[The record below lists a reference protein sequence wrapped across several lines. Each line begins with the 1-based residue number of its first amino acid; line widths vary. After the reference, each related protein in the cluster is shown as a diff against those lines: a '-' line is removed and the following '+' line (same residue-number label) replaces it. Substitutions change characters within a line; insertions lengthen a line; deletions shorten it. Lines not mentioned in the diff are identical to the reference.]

1 MPVREYGSETILGYG
16 AQDPTSV
23 VIYEHTRDRKRD
35 AGIGEK
41 IMEIVIPG
49 LHATAPQP
57 LSFAPKLG
65 VRSFLL
71 ERDDGNL
78 LVYSST
84 TIRQEADYIRQKGGI
99 WRQYLNHG
107 HEAWVAQAA
116 GAWVASAF
124 GAPLYAHENEKEE
137 VSRAYDLDGTFSER
151 HTLGDDFEVIPIP
164 GHTSGATAFLW
175 DTGEHHVLFTGD
187 SIVLEDGAWVAALLA
202 SSDREDYI
210 KSLEL
215 IRGLDFDVIVP
226 WAASL
231 DGAYYGF
238 TDKGDAEQR
247 IDDMLEKMRVAENS
261 RR

>member
-1 MPVREYGSETILGYG
+1 VET
-16 AQDPTSV
+16 
-23 VIYEHTRDRKRD
+23 
-35 AGIGEK
+35 
-41 IMEIVIPG
+41 VIPR

-57 LSFAPKLG
+57 LSFAPTLG

-71 ERDDGNL
+71 ERDEGNL

-84 TIRQEADYIRQKGGI
+84 TIRQEAGYVRARGGV

-107 HEAWVAQAA
+107 HEAWVAEAA
-116 GAWVASAF
+116 GAWVASTF
-124 GAPLYAHENEKEE
+124 GAPVYAHENEKEE
-137 VSRAYDLDGTFSER
+137 VSRVYDLDGTFSER
-151 HTLGDDFEVIPIP
+151 HIIGDDFEVIPIP

-175 DTGEHHVLFTGD
+175 DTGEHRSLFTGD

-202 SSDREDYI
+202 SSDRDDYI

-231 DGAYYGF
+231 DGTYYGF
-238 TDKGDAEQR
+238 TDKSDIGRR
-247 IDDMLEKMRVAENS
+247 IDEMLERMRVAENS

>member
-1 MPVREYGSETILGYG
+1 MET
-16 AQDPTSV
+16 
-23 VIYEHTRDRKRD
+23 
-35 AGIGEK
+35 
-41 IMEIVIPG
+41 VIPR

-57 LSFAPKLG
+57 LSFAPTLG

-71 ERDDGNL
+71 ERDEGNL

-84 TIRQEADYIRQKGGI
+84 TIKQEADYVRAKGGI

-107 HEAWVAQAA
+107 HEAWVAEAA
-116 GAWVASAF
+116 GAWVASTF
-124 GAPLYAHENEKEE
+124 GAPLYAHENEKDE

-164 GHTSGATAFLW
+164 GHTSGTTAFLW
-175 DTGEHHVLFTGD
+175 DTGEHRSLFTGD
-187 SIVLEDGAWVAALLA
+187 SIDLEDGAWVAALLA
-202 SSDREDYI
+202 SSDRDDYI

-215 IRGLDFDVIVP
+215 IRGLDFDVVVP

-231 DGAYYGF
+231 DGAYYAF
-238 TDKGDAEQR
+238 TDKSDTRGR
-247 IDDMLEKMRVAENS
+247 IDEMLERMRVAEGS

>member
-1 MPVREYGSETILGYG
+1 MET
-16 AQDPTSV
+16 
-23 VIYEHTRDRKRD
+23 
-35 AGIGEK
+35 
-41 IMEIVIPG
+41 VIPR

-57 LSFAPKLG
+57 LSFAPTLG

-71 ERDDGNL
+71 ERDEGNL

-84 TIRQEADYIRQKGGI
+84 TIKQEADYVRAKGGI

-107 HEAWVAQAA
+107 HEAWVAEAA
-116 GAWVASAF
+116 GAWVASTF
-124 GAPLYAHENEKEE
+124 GAPLYAHENEKDE

-164 GHTSGATAFLW
+164 GHTSGTTAFLW
-175 DTGEHHVLFTGD
+175 DTGEHRSLFTGD
-187 SIVLEDGAWVAALLA
+187 SIDFEDGAWVAALLA
-202 SSDREDYI
+202 SSDRDDYI

-215 IRGLDFDVIVP
+215 IRGLDFDVVVP

-231 DGAYYGF
+231 DGAYYAF
-238 TDKGDAEQR
+238 TDKSDTRGR
-247 IDDMLEKMRVAENS
+247 IDKMLERMRVAEGS

>member
-1 MPVREYGSETILGYG
+1 MET
-16 AQDPTSV
+16 
-23 VIYEHTRDRKRD
+23 
-35 AGIGEK
+35 
-41 IMEIVIPG
+41 VIPR

-57 LSFAPKLG
+57 LSFAPTLG

-71 ERDDGNL
+71 ERDEGNL

-84 TIRQEADYIRQKGGI
+84 TIKQEADYVRAKGGI

-107 HEAWVAQAA
+107 HEAWVAEAA
-116 GAWVASAF
+116 GAWVASTF
-124 GAPLYAHENEKEE
+124 GAPLYAHENEKDE

-175 DTGEHHVLFTGD
+175 DTGEHRSLFTGD
-187 SIVLEDGAWVAALLA
+187 SIDLEDGAWVAALLA
-202 SSDREDYI
+202 SSDRNAYI

-215 IRGLDFDVIVP
+215 IRGLDFDVVVP

-231 DGAYYGF
+231 DGAYYAF
-238 TDKGDAEQR
+238 TDKSDTRGR
-247 IDDMLEKMRVAENS
+247 IDEMLERMRVAEGL
-261 RR
+261 RL

>member
-1 MPVREYGSETILGYG
+1 MET
-16 AQDPTSV
+16 
-23 VIYEHTRDRKRD
+23 
-35 AGIGEK
+35 
-41 IMEIVIPG
+41 VIPR

-71 ERDDGNL
+71 ERDGGNL

-84 TIRQEADYIRQKGGI
+84 TIKQEADYVRAKGGI

-107 HEAWVAQAA
+107 HEAWVAEAA
-116 GAWVASAF
+116 GAWVASTF
-124 GAPLYAHENEKEE
+124 GAPLYAHENEKDE
-137 VSRAYDLDGTFSER
+137 VSRAYDLDGTFFER

-175 DTGEHHVLFTGD
+175 DTGEHRSLFTGD
-187 SIVLEDGAWVAALLA
+187 SIDLEDGAWVAALLA
-202 SSDREDYI
+202 SSDRDDYI

-215 IRGLDFDVIVP
+215 IRGLDFDVVVP

-231 DGAYYGF
+231 GGAYYAF
-238 TDKGDAEQR
+238 TDKSDTRGR
-247 IDDMLEKMRVAENS
+247 IDEMLERMRVAESS

>member
-1 MPVREYGSETILGYG
+1 MET
-16 AQDPTSV
+16 
-23 VIYEHTRDRKRD
+23 
-35 AGIGEK
+35 
-41 IMEIVIPG
+41 VIPR

-57 LSFAPKLG
+57 LSFAPTLG

-71 ERDDGNL
+71 ERDEGNL

-84 TIRQEADYIRQKGGI
+84 TIKQEADYVRERGGI

-107 HEAWVAQAA
+107 HEAWVAEAA
-116 GAWVASAF
+116 GAWVASTF
-124 GAPLYAHENEKEE
+124 GAPLYAHKNEKEE
-137 VSRAYDLDGTFSER
+137 VSRAYDLDGTFSEQ

-175 DTGEHHVLFTGD
+175 DTGEHRSLFTGD
-187 SIVLEDGAWVAALLA
+187 SIVLEDGEWVAALLS
-202 SSDREDYI
+202 SSDRDDYI
-210 KSLEL
+210 NSLEL

-231 DGAYYGF
+231 DGAYYAF
-238 TDKGDAEQR
+238 TDKGDIRRR
-247 IDDMLEKMRVAENS
+247 IDEMLERMRVADSS

>member
-1 MPVREYGSETILGYG
+1 MDT
-16 AQDPTSV
+16 
-23 VIYEHTRDRKRD
+23 
-35 AGIGEK
+35 
-41 IMEIVIPG
+41 VIPR

-57 LSFAPKLG
+57 LSFAPTLG

-71 ERDDGNL
+71 ERDEGNL

-84 TIRQEADYIRQKGGI
+84 TIRQEADYVRERGGV
-99 WRQYLNHG
+99 WQQYLNHG
-107 HEAWVAQAA
+107 HEAWVAEAA
-116 GAWVASAF
+116 GAWVASTF

-137 VSRAYDLDGTFSER
+137 VSRAYDLGGTFSER

-175 DTGEHHVLFTGD
+175 NTGEHRSLFTGD
-187 SIVLEDGAWVAALLA
+187 SIVLEDSKWVAALLP
-202 SSDREDYI
+202 SSDRDDYI

-231 DGAYYGF
+231 DGTYYGF
-238 TDKGDAEQR
+238 TDKGDIERR
-247 IDDMLEKMRVAENS
+247 IDEMLERMRATESS